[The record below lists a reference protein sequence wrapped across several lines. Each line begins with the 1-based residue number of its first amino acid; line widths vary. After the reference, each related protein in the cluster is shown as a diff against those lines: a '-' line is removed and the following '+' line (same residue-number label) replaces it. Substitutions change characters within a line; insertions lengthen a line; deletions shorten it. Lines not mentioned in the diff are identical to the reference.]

1 MDEAGIITD
10 KVQFALAHKLKEFRN
25 STGNQVQVLTIKSLE
40 GESIEGYSI
49 NVVDK
54 WKLGSEKDDNGI
66 LFLISTTDRK
76 MHIEVGQG
84 LEGVLPDALAGRII
98 DTVRIDFK
106 KGHYEQ
112 GIVHG
117 TSLILSAI
125 KGNLEGIVPRKK
137 HSDFAS
143 YVPLVFVIFWLW
155 LTFFRPVWL
164 ITILG
169 GRSYGRRGG
178 HFGGGGGFSGG
189 SASGSW

>member
-1 MDEAGIITD
+1 MIKFFLIFLFSFNLNAKEVPKLLGPVMDQAGLIRNEI
-10 KVQFALAHKLKEFRN
+10 KLALTKRLKEFKAE
-25 STGNQVQVLTIKSLE
+25 TGNQVQILTIKSLE

-49 NVVDK
+49 KVVDK
-54 WKLGSEKDDNGI
+54 WKLGSEKADNGI
-66 LFLISTTDRK
+66 LFLISSKDRR
-76 MHIEVGQG
+76 MRIEVGQG
-84 LEGVLPDALAGRII
+84 LEGVLPDALVGRIT

-137 HSDFAS
+137 HLDFAF
-143 YVPLVFVIFWLW
+143 YVPLVFVILWLW

-164 ITILG
+164 IPIL
-169 GRSYGRRGG
+169 
-178 HFGGGGGFSGG
+178 
-189 SASGSW
+189 